1 MKALLAEEMKEY
13 EERLQKGEPSV
24 NPELDRALMDLKE
37 SGEKNVEAAKKTA
50 AEKQA
55 EKERKARVNAL
66 AGEAR
71 EHGAEAMRT
80 GAYPTGRA
88 RRTARAASARSPI
101 DEPVDEHTAAEEE
114 APGSPPAKKGKV
126 DIGAALQESA
136 EADTKLRRRELELRE
151 KELKLQESQLKLQ
164 ESRLQLEVEERR
176 ATTSVMAGLAQVLTR
191 GAGVLTPAVPNA
203 TTIEGQASEN
213 DS

>member
-1 MKALLAEEMKEY
+1 MQQLLDEEMEQC

-55 EKERKARVNAL
+55 EERKAQVNAL

-71 EHGAEAMRT
+71 ERGAEAMRT

-88 RRTARAASARSPI
+88 RRTARAASARGST